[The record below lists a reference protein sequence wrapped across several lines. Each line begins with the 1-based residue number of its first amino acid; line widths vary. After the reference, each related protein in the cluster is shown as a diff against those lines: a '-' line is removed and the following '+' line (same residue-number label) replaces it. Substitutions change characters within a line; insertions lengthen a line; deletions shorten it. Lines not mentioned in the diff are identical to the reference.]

1 MTSKSSCIGVTAG
14 IIAGVVI
21 GGAIGIAVKK
31 MMKPKSAMRKTFSA
45 ALEICF
51 PTWPSIPAE
60 RKRCVFACKAR
71 LSFMDLYKEGVPG
84 SPELSGI

>member
-1 MTSKSSCIGVTAG
+1 MTSKSSCIGVTTS

-45 ALEICF
+45 ALGTVGDMF
-51 PTWPSIPAE
+51 SNMAKYTS
-60 RKRCVFACKAR
+60 
-71 LSFMDLYKEGVPG
+71 
-84 SPELSGI
+84 